1 MSTSGLKAIAPV
13 PTAADFLDIVLSKT
27 QRKTPTVIHKNFKI
41 SRIRN
46 FYMRKVKFTQDSFD
60 EKLGAILS
68 EFPMLDDLH
77 PFLSSLMNVLY
88 DKNHYKLALGQLRTA
103 RHLIDQVAKDYVR
116 LLKFGDSLY
125 RCKQLKRAALGR
137 MATVMRRQKDPL
149 AYLEQV
155 RQHISRLPAIDP
167 NTRTLLICGYPN
179 VGKSSFINKVTRADV
194 DVQPYAFTT
203 KSLFVGHLDYKY
215 LRWQVIDT
223 PGILDHPLE
232 EMNTIE
238 MQSIT
243 ALAHLKSCVLYFMDL
258 SEQCGYTVEAQCK
271 LFHSIKP
278 LFSGKPTMLVINKT
292 DVTRLEDLTPDN
304 RALVQEI
311 IDAEGMQCVQVSCYS
326 EEGVMDLKNK
336 ACDALLAQRVDAK
349 LKGSKINTVINRI
362 HVAQP
367 KPRDDVVREPFIPEA
382 VKLRTK
388 YDRNDPDR
396 RKLEKDVELEEG
408 GAGVYNI
415 NLKKNYILA
424 NDEWKNDVIPEIMDG
439 KNIADFI
446 DPDIAEKL
454 EALEREEEMLEA
466 EGFYDDQEDMFDSED
481 EREAAAAKVA
491 LGHKLEAQSKKKMK
505 NKARLPRTAGL
516 RTLTDLT
523 TDLTK
528 AGIDPS
534 RIQERAV
541 MIAKMRAAERKRKRD
556 EDEEG
561 MDVDDDDDDD
571 DDAASQEERQG
582 ETMDVDVDGGEDD
595 GTPRKRGKANSG
607 AVIARTRA
615 PRSNRQL
622 AGLRDEAVRS
632 TTTTHS
638 WWMLMALIF
647 WALHHSK
654 RPRQCGYGILV
665 SGGVTCSQKQVR
677 ATARSELKW
686 CACFFPF

>member
-46 FYMRKVKFTQDSFD
+46 FYMRKVKFTQDSFE
-60 EKLGAILS
+60 EKLAGILN

-103 RHLIDQVAKDYVR
+103 RHLIDHVAKDYCR

-125 RCKQLKRAALGR
+125 RCKQLKKAALGR
-137 MATVMRRQKDPL
+137 MATIMRRQKDPL

-155 RQHISRLPAIDP
+155 RQHISRLPNIDP

-232 EMNTIE
+232 DMNTIE

-278 LFSGKPTMLVINKT
+278 LFNGKPTLLVINKI
-292 DVTRLEDLTPDN
+292 DVMRLEDIHPDS

-311 IDAEGMQCVQVSCYS
+311 IDSEGVQCVQVSCYS

-336 ACDALLAQRVDAK
+336 ACDALLAARVDNK
-349 LKGSKINTVINRI
+349 LKGSKINSVINRI

-367 KPRDDVVREPFIPEA
+367 KARDDVVRAPFIPEA
-382 VKLRTK
+382 VKDRKK
-388 YDRNDPDR
+388 YDKNDPER
-396 RKLEKDVELEEG
+396 RKLARDIELEEG

-415 NLKKNYILA
+415 NLRQDYLLA
-424 NDEWKNDVIPEIMDG
+424 NPEWKQDIIPEIMDG
-439 KNIADFI
+439 KNVADFI

-454 EALEREEEMLEA
+454 DALEREEERLQA
-466 EGFYDDQEDMFDSED
+466 EGFYDSEEDMFDSDD
-481 EREAAAAKVA
+481 EREAQEASVA
-491 LGHKLEAQSKKKMK
+491 LAHKIQSQSIKKSKK
-505 NKARLPRTAGL
+505 NQAPLPRTAGL
-516 RTLTDLT
+516 RTLSELT
-523 TDLTK
+523 TEMTK
-528 AGIDPS
+528 AGLDPS
-534 RIQERAV
+534 RIQERAS
-541 MIAKMRAAERKRKRD
+541 MLAKIQGAKRKRD
-556 EDEEG
+556 EDVDMDDDDDMEGSGDEESG
-561 MDVDDDDDDD
+561 MDVDG
-571 DDAASQEERQG
+571 EEA
-582 ETMDVDVDGGEDD
+582 
-595 GTPRKRGKANSG
+595 PKLKRKGNSG
-607 AVIARTRA
+607 AVVAVNRRA
-615 PRSNRQL
+615 PKSDRRL
-622 AGLRDEAVRS
+622 AGMRDQAQASRAVKLRN
-632 TTTTHS
+632 
-638 WWMLMALIF
+638 LGQ
-647 WALHHSK
+647 
-654 RPRQCGYGILV
+654 RPRNMLAKAGEGDRDIKTKMPKHLFAGKRK
-665 SGGVTCSQKQVR
+665 GGKTQR
-677 ATARSELKW
+677 R
-686 CACFFPF
+686 

>member
-46 FYMRKVKFTQDSFD
+46 FYMRKVKFTQDTFD
-60 EKLGAILS
+60 EKLSAILS

-103 RHLIDQVAKDYVR
+103 RHLIDHVAKDYVR

-125 RCKQLKRAALGR
+125 RCKQLKKAALGR
-137 MATVMRRQKDPL
+137 MATIMRRQKDPL

-232 EMNTIE
+232 DMNTIE

-278 LFSGKPTMLVINKT
+278 LFAGKPTMLVINKI

-304 RALVQEI
+304 RTLVQEI
-311 IDAEGMQCVQVSCYS
+311 IDTEGVQSVHVSCYS

-336 ACDALLAQRVDAK
+336 ACDALLSQRVEAK
-349 LKGSKINTVINRI
+349 LKGSKINAVINRI

-367 KPRDDVVREPFIPEA
+367 KPRDEVVREPFIPEA
-382 VKLRTK
+382 VKLRKK
-388 YDRNDPDR
+388 YDKNDPDR
-396 RKLEKDVELEEG
+396 RKLEKDIELEEG
-408 GAGVYNI
+408 GPGVYNI
-415 NLKKNYILA
+415 NLKKDYILS
-424 NDEWKNDVIPEIMDG
+424 NDEWRDDIIPEIMDG

-454 EALEREEEMLEA
+454 EALEREEGMLEA
-466 EGFYDDQEDMFDSED
+466 EGFYDDREEMFDSDD
-481 EREAAAAKVA
+481 EREAAAAKIA
-491 LGHKLEAQSKKKMK
+491 LGHKLVAQSKKKMK

-523 TDLTK
+523 TDLTN
-528 AGIDPS
+528 AGLDPS
-534 RIQERAV
+534 RIQDRAV
-541 MIAKMRAAERKRKRD
+541 MIAKIRGAGRKRKRD
-556 EDEEG
+556 EDEDG
-561 MDVDDDDDDD
+561 MDVDA
-571 DDAASQEERQG
+571 DADADGQNGDNWASE
-582 ETMDVDVDGGEDD
+582 GEDVVGEEGEGGHD
-595 GTPRKRGKANSG
+595 TPQKRGKANSG
-607 AVIARTRA
+607 AAITRKRA
-615 PRSNRQL
+615 PRSDRQF
-622 AGLRDEAVRS
+622 AGLRDDAQ
-632 TTTTHS
+632 
-638 WWMLMALIF
+638 A
-647 WALHHSK
+647 SK
-654 RPRQCGYGILV
+654 AIRLRNLGQRRRNMHAKAGESDRAIRVKMPKHLF
-665 SGGVTCSQKQVR
+665 SGKRKGGKTNR
-677 ATARSELKW
+677 R
-686 CACFFPF
+686 